1 MKKSRYG
8 EQPTMNKTNFKKILE
23 KIMKDFTLQ
32 EKNFHVTLREPS
44 LKVPQII
51 SCSNTAFELSNFKSF
66 VFKLNISLKVNSPR
80 SILTERAP
88 ATYDSSVQKQKA
100 MRSFT
105 LLLLELFD
113 KTNYHSLTPLFC
125 WDVGGGGGAE
135 PPIKFLKRGA
145 WQDLNFQIGYWERE
159 G

>member
-1 MKKSRYG
+1 
-8 EQPTMNKTNFKKILE
+8 
-23 KIMKDFTLQ
+23 MKDFTLQ

-135 PPIKFLKRGA
+135 PPIKFFKRGA